1 MTRPTRLTRLPR
13 LGTVYIT
20 DLMAGTGVALL
31 ARPIVTFG
39 SLLLA
44 HLSGF
49 AASQLWWFASS
60 NPAGVKLHPQLS
72 SAFSMAGLWYIASA
86 RDVCVALGNVSVRGY
101 NGEEY
106 NVFHGVVLL
115 VGILTAL
122 KGSHVLGRAAGLP
135 TLPITLASAAMYHTA
150 RAHLRLTG
158 LLWRYMLEE
167 GSAYKLALSCLLF
180 MPVVLTLP
188 TTLWYDTMATCTR
201 VRLSWSCIT

>member
-1 MTRPTRLTRLPR
+1 MTRPTRLTRLTR